1 MRCSGVDG
9 EHVLAVRPLDPATTA
24 VELFRQRAVAAGV
37 DLATLDRAAIA
48 ELCRRLD
55 GIPLAIELAA
65 ARTATLGVAGH
76 RRARSTTGSAWCAAV
91 AGRGDDR
98 HGTMRATIEWSYRL
112 LDADEQR
119 LFRWLAVF
127 PNGFELDAV
136 RHVAHLLGIAERGAP
151 PTTSRRSC
159 TRAC

>member
-1 MRCSGVDG
+1 MSTCI
-9 EHVLAVRPLDPATTA
+9 AVRSLEPATTA
-24 VELFRQRAVAAGV
+24 VELFRQRAAAAGV
-37 DLATLDRAAIA
+37 DLATLDRASIV

-65 ARTATLGVAGH
+65 ARTATLGVAAIVGALDDRLGPARGG
-76 RRARSTTGSAWCAAV
+76 RR
-91 AGRGDDR
+91 RGDDR
-98 HGTMRATIEWSYRL
+98 HATMRATIEWSYRL

-119 LFRWLAVF
+119 MFRWLAVF

-136 RHVAHLLGIAERGAP
+136 SHVAARAWGSPSRRP
-151 PTTSRRSC
+151 PSTSSRSC